1 MSPEILKAIIDA
13 LQGSSLFPVFLL
25 AYLLK
30 VYVVNGNIGKYFDR
44 KDKENA
50 LLERLDESMDKI
62 IERQERQADILLRV
76 LQGGEKAS

>member
-13 LQGSSLFPVFLL
+13 LQGSSLFPAFLL

-30 VYVVNGNIGKYFDR
+30 VYVVNGNVSKYFDR
-44 KDKENA
+44 KDRENA

-62 IERQERQADILLRV
+62 IERQERQADILLGV
-76 LQGGEKAS
+76 LQDREKQL